1 MNAIVRR
8 AALAGVTCGAL
19 VLVTGCGG
27 YGSTAGDGGY
37 GEPVAA
43 PAAASA
49 TPGAGDAY
57 GAGSDDVA
65 ATPTSAPAA
74 AAARGA
80 LIARTIPKMGSVV
93 TDAKGWVLYRFDAD
107 TRNAAASACEGT
119 CAKVWPPAV
128 TSGKPQLT
136 GVEADK
142 VGMVKRSDGRWQL
155 TLGGWLLYR
164 YAGDL
169 KPGQWKG
176 QGVSG
181 KWWVSAPTGA
191 KNLTCVPKGVPKPV
205 APPTDGD
212 Y

>member
-1 MNAIVRR
+1 MNPLVRR

-19 VLVTGCGG
+19 VLVTACGG
-27 YGSTAGDGGY
+27 YRTTSGDGGY
-37 GEPVAA
+37 GEPVVAA
-43 PAAASA
+43 PT
-49 TPGAGDAY
+49 TPGVAAGDAY
-57 GAGSDDVA
+57 GTGYD
-65 ATPTSAPAA
+65 ATPTPSAKPAA
-74 AAARGA
+74 ALPRGA
-80 LIARTIPKMGSVV
+80 LVAKTIPKMGAVV

-128 TSGKPQLT
+128 TGGKPQLT
-136 GVEADK
+136 GIEAGK

-205 APPTDGD
+205 PAPADGD

>member
-1 MNAIVRR
+1 MNPFVRR
-8 AALAGVTCGAL
+8 AALAGLTCGAL
-19 VLVTGCGG
+19 VLVTACGG

-37 GEPVAA
+37 GQPV
-43 PAAASA
+43 AAASA
-49 TPGAGDAY
+49 SPGAADPY
-57 GAGSDDVA
+57 GGGYDSADT
-65 ATPTSAPAA
+65 ATPTATPAGAAPRAA
-74 AAARGA
+74 
-80 LIARTIPKMGSVV
+80 LVARTIPKMGAVV

-107 TRNAAASACEGT
+107 TRNAATSACAGT

-128 TSGKPQLT
+128 TTGKPQLT
-136 GVEADK
+136 GIDAGK
-142 VGMVKRSDGRWQL
+142 VDMVKRSDGRWQL

-164 YAGDL
+164 YAGDQ

-176 QGVSG
+176 QGVDG

>member
-1 MNAIVRR
+1 VNPIVRR

-19 VLVTGCGG
+19 VLGTGCGG
-27 YGSTAGDGGY
+27 YGTTAGDGGY

-43 PAAASA
+43 AA
-49 TPGAGDAY
+49 TPTKAGAPAAGDAY
-57 GAGSDDVA
+57 GGGYDQPAG
-65 ATPTSAPAA
+65 APAA
-74 AAARGA
+74 AVPRGA
-80 LIARTIPKMGSVV
+80 LIAKTVPKMGAVV

-107 TRNAAASACEGT
+107 TRNAAASACVGT

-136 GVEADK
+136 GIDADK
-142 VGMVKRSDGRWQL
+142 VDMVKRSDGRWQL
-155 TLGGWLLYR
+155 SLGGWLLYR
-164 YAGDL
+164 YAGDR
-169 KPGQWKG
+169 KPGQWRG
-176 QGVSG
+176 QGVGG

-205 APPTDGD
+205 APPADGD